1 MSYIRK
7 IIRHNKNGEIKVYYA
22 EVESV
27 RVGRKVIQRHIRS
40 LGINPPL
47 PTNFPIGDV
56 QFSYLAIRLMQGDLT
71 PNEVF
76 DMLEG
81 MGHPVMRDSLER
93 IGINY
98 DFGKKNV
105 LYLPILSEELKR
117 VPDRCPICKKRL
129 YVQRTDKRVVR
140 TLSGEIRFGI
150 RFRYCKKHGSNDRI
164 FSFAR

>member
-7 IIRHNKNGEIKVYYA
+7 IIRRNKSGKIKVYYA

-40 LGINPPL
+40 LGTNPSA
-47 PTNFPIGDV
+47 PTNFPIDDV

-81 MGHPVMRDSLER
+81 MGHPVTRDSLER

-105 LYLPILSEELKR
+105 LYLPILSEELKKIHN
-117 VPDRCPICKKRL
+117 RCPICKKKTLRPKNR
-129 YVQRTDKRVVR
+129 QKNSQNIVR
-140 TLSGEIRFGI
+140 RDTL
-150 RFRYCKKHGSNDRI
+150 
-164 FSFAR
+164 

>member
-7 IIRHNKNGEIKVYYA
+7 IIRRNKSGKIKVYYA

-27 RVGRKVIQRHIRS
+27 RVGGKVIQRHIRS
-40 LGINPPL
+40 LGTNPSF

-56 QFSYLAIRLMQGDLT
+56 QFSYLAVRLMQGDLT

-81 MGHPVMRDSLER
+81 MGHPVTRDSLER

-98 DFGKKNV
+98 DFEKKTFCI
-105 LYLPILSEELKR
+105 YLFYPKNS
-117 VPDRCPICKKRL
+117 KKST
-129 YVQRTDKRVVR
+129 TDAPSV
-140 TLSGEIRFGI
+140 
-150 RFRYCKKHGSNDRI
+150 KKDST
-164 FSFAR
+164 SKEQTKE